1 MEIHSGYKTI
11 TPAQLANALWA
22 LDAKLIRHRDFR
34 LYLACFVLV
43 AIREAAAR
51 TNRIRGSAPRE
62 LPRYRLNEMERITKL
77 PSRHIKSGL
86 RRLANCGLVT
96 FSEGDIAM
104 TKELLP
110 GAEELAEKLSCQRS
124 PKRPI
129 PVPRAVLRFL
139 AASSSEALTRVMIAY
154 LVRGLSI
161 ARRTGEISAKGTV
174 KASWIADTL
183 SVSKRA
189 VKYAQAELRR
199 LGWIGKDT
207 NSVQRKL
214 NRDGAYFAINLSW
227 TGQPA
232 EGGDAR
238 GTATAALARHSLQS
252 EVGQSIVTSGKDG
265 FKIAPP
271 ALQNCMSFAP
281 PREDK
286 ETSYE
291 VKYQK
296 AQAPEPADV
305 CFKERQETVP
315 VKQGEH
321 APPSWRNVCTEDL
334 CRLDR
339 LEVLFIEATQR
350 GWLNASEASALNFV
364 AAAVRA
370 REVGEHPPKLFV
382 FLVRH
387 GLWSHISQAQEDRA
401 RKALARCRE
410 QHPNCFRLE
419 ATGAY
424 FEAARVEGNS
434 W

>member
-22 LDAKLIRHRDFR
+22 LDEKLIRHRDFR

-51 TNRIRGSAPRE
+51 TNRCRGTAPRE
-62 LPRYRLNEMERITKL
+62 LPRYRVNELERLTQL
-77 PSRHIKSGL
+77 PSRHIKPGL
-86 RRLANCGLVT
+86 RRLAKCGLVA
-96 FSEGDIAM
+96 FSEGEIAM
-104 TKELLP
+104 TKEVLS

-139 AASSSEALTRVMIAY
+139 AASFSEALTRVVIAY

-161 ARRTGEISAKGTV
+161 ARKTGEISAKGTV
-174 KASWIADTL
+174 KASWIADTFN
-183 SVSKRA
+183 VSMRA
-189 VKYAQAELRR
+189 VKYAQAELRC
-199 LGWIGKDT
+199 LDWIGKDT

-227 TGQPA
+227 TTGQPA
-232 EGGDAR
+232 EGGDAK
-238 GTATAALARHSLQS
+238 GTATSALTRHPLQS
-252 EVGQSIVTSGKDG
+252 NSDQSIVSSGKDDC
-265 FKIAPP
+265 KIAPP
-271 ALQNCMSFAP
+271 LLQNCTDFAP

-291 VKYQK
+291 VKYQRT
-296 AQAPEPADV
+296 QTPEPADV
-305 CFKERQETVP
+305 CFKERQEPAPATRS
-315 VKQGEH
+315 EH
-321 APPSWRNVCTEDL
+321 ASPSWRNVCTEDL

-339 LEVLFIEATQR
+339 LEVLFIEATRQ
-350 GWLNASEASALNFV
+350 GWLHASEASALDFV
-364 AAAVRA
+364 GAAVRA

-387 GLWSHISQAQEDRA
+387 SLWSHISQAQEDRA
-401 RKALARCRE
+401 RTALARCRE
-410 QHPNCFRLE
+410 LHPNCGSR
-419 ATGAY
+419 
-424 FEAARVEGNS
+424 
-434 W
+434 